1 LFSRLKNKLFFDRFI
16 SESVE
21 NVFDYVFDVICA
33 KIYHVLYV
41 TGEGLGFGEM
51 FVVEPEAI
59 DNVLAEDE
67 FWDIKLND
75 ALFSDV
81 HFDKFG
87 VS

>member
-1 LFSRLKNKLFFDRFI
+1 MFSLLKNKLLFDRLI

-33 KIYHVLYV
+33 KIYHILYV
-41 TGEGLGFGEM
+41 TGEGLGLGEM

-59 DNVLAEDE
+59 DNVFAEDE
-67 FWDIKLND
+67 FWDVKLDD